1 MVSSNDQ
8 KEMENYFTGVINS
21 SDSINLELIE
31 SNRNK
36 GDYLGKR
43 QKSSSNWVDKNVEK
57 KGPIEDIDE
66 DERKTLEQ
74 IRKWER
80 TLESKNQKLRK
91 NKSFKACIEM
101 LEARKTN
108 KTIQGSDVKIHRN
121 LLEQILS

>member
-43 QKSSSNWVDKNVEK
+43 QKSSSNWV
-57 KGPIEDIDE
+57 
-66 DERKTLEQ
+66 
-74 IRKWER
+74 
-80 TLESKNQKLRK
+80 
-91 NKSFKACIEM
+91 
-101 LEARKTN
+101 
-108 KTIQGSDVKIHRN
+108 KI
-121 LLEQILS
+121 